1 MGDIGTVPTSNDSA
15 ARLVA
20 DRNSLLPPH
29 KTITMLVPHE
39 IFVLQWY
46 VGKSNASQQ
55 TVVAPFHISI
65 YHAASASLAS
75 HVEKETIWRVLF
87 PGH

>member
-1 MGDIGTVPTSNDSA
+1 MGGIGTVTTSNDSA

-20 DRNSLLPPH
+20 GGDGLFLPH

-46 VGKSNASQQ
+46 VGKLNASQQ
-55 TVVAPFHISI
+55 TVVAPFRISI